1 VRDRRLIFV
10 CVGAV
15 LLAVATGFVG
25 SRFASPNQ
33 QAAEAKAPPLTP
45 ITAPATF
52 GVLQATVTIRANV
65 EDSDHTS
72 VGVPDDI
79 GSDLPVVTQLNV
91 HHGSDV
97 TTGSWIMA
105 VAGRPIIALT
115 GSIPA
120 YRDMSMGE
128 TGVDIEELQQNLHQ
142 LGYGTDPDAV
152 GVFGRGTENAVRQ
165 LYQKL
170 DFTPALENAKQSN
183 SAFVPRGE
191 VLFVPSL
198 PEQLVGLDVKLGGTV
213 PSNGTVGQLGS
224 GAILIEG
231 EAEPGTQTNIRL
243 GQSATIYSNISNQ
256 TVTATVASVAS
267 QPTTDASSGAP
278 TYAVT
283 LKPTSPANSRQLVGQ
298 NVQVTIKTATS
309 RTKTWIVPVAA
320 ITTTANGDSFITV
333 IGKSRREVTM
343 RVTPGLV
350 AGGQESVVPH
360 DAQLQSGDDVVV
372 GIKS

>member
-1 VRDRRLIFV
+1 MIFV

-15 LLAVATGFVG
+15 LLAVVSGIVG
-25 SRFASPNQ
+25 SSFASPNQ
-33 QAAEAKAPPLTP
+33 QAAQAKAPPLTP
-45 ITAPATF
+45 ITAPANF

-72 VGVPDDI
+72 IDVPDDI
-79 GSDLPVVTQLNV
+79 GSELPVVTQLNV
-91 HHGSDV
+91 HRGSEV
-97 TTGSWIMA
+97 TMGSWIMA
-105 VAGRPIIALT
+105 IAGRPIIALT

-120 YRDMSMGE
+120 YRDMSTGE
-128 TGVDIEELQQNLHQ
+128 SGVDIVELQQNLHL
-142 LGYGTDPDAV
+142 LGYATGPDAV
-152 GVFGRGTENAVRQ
+152 GVFGRGTEDAVRM

-170 DFTPALENAKQSN
+170 DFTPALENAKQPD

-191 VLFVPSL
+191 VLFVPTL
-198 PEQLVGLDVKLGGTV
+198 PEELVGLEVKLGGTV

-224 GAILIEG
+224 GAIRIEG
-231 EAEPGTQTNIRL
+231 ATEPGTQTNIRP

-267 QPTTDASSGAP
+267 QPTTNASSGAP

-283 LKPTSPANSRQLVGQ
+283 LKPTSPASTRQLVGQ

-320 ITTTANGDSFITV
+320 ITTTANGKSFITV

-350 AGGQESVVPH
+350 AGGQESVVPL
-360 DAQLQSGDDVVV
+360 DAHLKSGDAVVV